1 MLLCIFT
8 DSAHA
13 QKKKLS
19 FKDSLDKKFDMSDYI
34 IDLHG
39 FIPVPIL
46 ITEPAL
52 GGFGGGIAP
61 VFIRKNAP
69 YIDTVNGQVKVTPVS
84 PNITGGVGLYTVNGT
99 WFTALFKGGTLVKSR
114 IKYRMGIAYANVN
127 IAYYREIPNIGE
139 TKFEVNIR
147 TLPVLASAIKRI
159 GVSHWYSGLQYLFL
173 YSKLKSAGD
182 GQLPSFI
189 KEIEKNSTIGM
200 LSGIIQYDDRDNV
213 FTPDNGIRFH
223 VDGGYAN
230 KVFGSD
236 FEFWKINY
244 YNLAYRQLTK
254 KLIGGWRI
262 DGQQVFGNAPF
273 YFLPYINMRGIPAE
287 RYQGRADILTEFEF
301 RYDLKD
307 RWSLVAFAGTGK
319 AFDEWSE
326 FGSAQWVVSGG
337 AGFRYMLARKFK
349 LRCGVDL
356 ARGPDT
362 WAYYIVFGSSW
373 VK

>member
-1 MLLCIFT
+1 M

-127 IAYYREIPNIGE
+127 IAYYRDIPNIGE

-147 TLPVLASAIKRI
+147 T
-159 GVSHWYSGLQYLFL
+159 F
-173 YSKLKSAGD
+173 D
-182 GQLPSFI
+182 
-189 KEIEKNSTIGM
+189 
-200 LSGIIQYDDRDNV
+200 
-213 FTPDNGIRFH
+213 
-223 VDGGYAN
+223 
-230 KVFGSD
+230 
-236 FEFWKINY
+236 
-244 YNLAYRQLTK
+244 
-254 KLIGGWRI
+254 RI
-262 DGQQVFGNAPF
+262 D
-273 YFLPYINMRGIPAE
+273 E
-287 RYQGRADILTEFEF
+287 RDVSLNNF
-301 RYDLKD
+301 RRRNSSAHR
-307 RWSLVAFAGTGK
+307 RWSHLRQSTWRLQTWRLRGTRP
-319 AFDEWSE
+319 SRR
-326 FGSAQWVVSGG
+326 Q
-337 AGFRYMLARKFK
+337 
-349 LRCGVDL
+349 C
-356 ARGPDT
+356 
-362 WAYYIVFGSSW
+362 
-373 VK
+373 